1 MPEMTFGQF
10 LHHVRKR
17 TNGTQIA
24 KVAGISYV
32 YLLDLEKGARPV
44 PSDTVLMALSDALP
58 FNSGE
63 KEKFFDLAASES
75 DSVPLDVAKYLKENK
90 ELVSFIRKMQ
100 KDNIKVKDLFGTVN
114 TADYKGSVETDE

>member
-1 MPEMTFGQF
+1 M
-10 LHHVRKR
+10 
-17 TNGTQIA
+17 
-24 KVAGISYV
+24 
-32 YLLDLEKGARPV
+32 YLLDSEKGARPV

-58 FNSGE
+58 FDSGE

-75 DSVPLDVAKYLKENK
+75 DSVPLDVAKYLKENE

-114 TADYKGSVETDE
+114 TVDCKGSVMADE

>member
-17 TNGTQIA
+17 ANGTRIA
-24 KVAGISYV
+24 KAAGISYV

-58 FNSGE
+58 FDSGE

-75 DSVPLDVAKYLKENK
+75 DSVPLDVAKYLKENE

-114 TADYKGSVETDE
+114 TVHCKGSVKADE

>member
-10 LHHVRKR
+10 FFFFRKR
-17 TNGTQIA
+17 ANGTRIA
-24 KVAGISYV
+24 KAAGISYV

-58 FNSGE
+58 FDSGE

-75 DSVPLDVAKYLKENK
+75 DSVPLDVAKYLKENE

-114 TADYKGSVETDE
+114 TVDCKGSVKADE